1 MLSIE
6 QIIKDPEFVRQ
17 KLVDRGEDPPIE
29 EMIQLDARRRE
40 LVHEGDEL
48 RAKRNEVSRG
58 IGQSGGKPSPEQIAE
73 MRSVGDRIKEIESE
87 QDDIQEKLHDLLI
100 VLPNLPKDDVPVGA
114 DEESNIIVREGPA
127 PEERDFEV
135 EPNWD
140 FAERTGIFDLAA
152 GAKMSGARF
161 YVLKGK
167 GAALQRALSDWML
180 DVHTREHGYEEI
192 APPFMIRSEAMT
204 ASGNLPKFAD
214 NLFHDAEDDLWLIPT
229 AEVTLNYLHAGD
241 IIEPGKLPLKYVAH
255 TPCFR
260 REQTAAGR
268 DTRGIKRVHQF
279 EKVEMFQFVDPSES
293 EGVLDVMVND
303 AIDLCDRLGLPWRLL
318 ALATGDISFQ
328 SAQTYDLEVWAPGSQ
343 EWLEV
348 SSLSNCT
355 DFQGRRSN
363 TRFRPEEGAGPQ
375 FVHSL
380 NGSGLALPR
389 MVIAVLEN
397 FQQADGTVTVPEV
410 LRPYTGFDTI
420 G

>member
-6 QIIKDPEFVRQ
+6 QIINDPEFVRQ
-17 KLVDRGEDPPIE
+17 KLIDRGEDPPIE
-29 EMIQLDARRRE
+29 EMIELAGQRRA

-48 RAKRNEVSRG
+48 RSKRNDVSKS
-58 IGQSGGKPSPEQIAE
+58 IGQSGGKPSPEQIVE
-73 MRSVGDRIKEIESE
+73 MRSVGDQIKAIEADQE
-87 QDDIQEKLHDLLI
+87 AIQQKLHDLLI
-100 VLPNLPKDDVPVGA
+100 VLPNLPKDAVPVGA
-114 DEESNIIVREGPA
+114 NEEANVVVREGLA
-127 PEERDFEV
+127 PEKRDFEV

-140 FAERTGIFDLAA
+140 FADRTGIFDLAA
-152 GAKMSGARF
+152 GANMAGARF

-167 GAALQRALSDWML
+167 GAALQRALADWML
-180 DVHTREHGYEEI
+180 DVHTRENEYTEI

-214 NLFHDAEDDLWLIPT
+214 TMFHDEEDDLWLIPT
-229 AEVTLNYLHAGD
+229 AEVTLNYLHAGE
-241 IIEPGKLPLKYVAH
+241 IIDGGQLPLKYVAH

-260 REQTAAGR
+260 RERSSAGR
-268 DTRGIKRVHQF
+268 DTRGIKRVRQF
-279 EKVEMFQFVDPSES
+279 EKVEMFQFVDPAHS
-293 EGVLDVMVND
+293 EGVLESMIED
-303 AIDLCDRLGLPWRLL
+303 AIDLCERLGLPWRLL

-328 SAQTYDLEVWAPGSQ
+328 SAQTFDLEVWAPGSQ

-348 SSLSNCT
+348 SSLSDCT

-363 TRFRPEEGAGPQ
+363 TRYRPEDGKGPG

-389 MVIAVLEN
+389 MVIAILEN
-397 FQQADGTVTVPEV
+397 YQQADGTVSIPEV
-410 LRPYTGFDTI
+410 LRPYTGFDSI

>member
-6 QIIKDPEFVRQ
+6 QIINDPEFVRQ
-17 KLVDRGEDPPIE
+17 KLIDRGEDPPIE
-29 EMIQLDARRRE
+29 EMIELAGQRRA

-48 RAKRNEVSRG
+48 RSKRNDVSKS

-73 MRSVGDRIKEIESE
+73 MRSVGDQIKAIEADQE
-87 QDDIQEKLHDLLI
+87 AIQQKLHDLLI
-100 VLPNLPKDDVPVGA
+100 VLPNLPKDAVPVGA
-114 DEESNIIVREGPA
+114 NEEANVVVREGLA
-127 PEERDFEV
+127 PEKRDFEV

-140 FAERTGIFDLAA
+140 FADRTGIFDLAA
-152 GAKMSGARF
+152 GANMAGARF

-167 GAALQRALSDWML
+167 GAALQRALADWML
-180 DVHTREHGYEEI
+180 DVHTRENEYTEI

-214 NLFHDAEDDLWLIPT
+214 TMFHDEEDDLWLIPT
-229 AEVTLNYLHAGD
+229 AEVTLNYLHAGE
-241 IIEPGKLPLKYVAH
+241 IIDGGQLPLKYVAH

-260 REQTAAGR
+260 RERSSAGR
-268 DTRGIKRVHQF
+268 DTRGIKRVRQF
-279 EKVEMFQFVDPSES
+279 EKVEMFQFVDPAHS
-293 EGVLDVMVND
+293 EGVLESMIED
-303 AIDLCDRLGLPWRLL
+303 AIDLCERLGLPWRLL

-328 SAQTYDLEVWAPGSQ
+328 SAQTFDLEVWAPGSQ

-348 SSLSNCT
+348 SSLSDCT

-363 TRFRPEEGAGPQ
+363 TRYRPEDGKGPG

-389 MVIAVLEN
+389 MVIAILEN
-397 FQQADGTVTVPEV
+397 YQQADGTVSIPEV
-410 LRPYTGFDTI
+410 LRPYTGFDSI

>member
-6 QIIKDPEFVRQ
+6 QIVNDPEFVRQ

-29 EMIQLDARRRE
+29 EIIQLDTQRRA

-58 IGQSGGKPSPEQIAE
+58 GKPSPEQIAE
-73 MRSVGDRIKEIESE
+73 MRAVGERIKTIEAEQEEI
-87 QDDIQEKLHDLLI
+87 QGKLHELLI
-100 VLPNLPKDDVPVGA
+100 VLPNLPKDAVPVGA
-114 DEESNIIVREGPA
+114 DEESNIVVREGSA

-140 FAERTGIFDLAA
+140 FAERTGIFDLPA
-152 GAKMSGARF
+152 GANMSGARF

-180 DVHTREHGYEEI
+180 DVHTREHGYIEI

-214 NLFHDAEDDLWLIPT
+214 TMFHDDEDDLWLIPT
-229 AEVTLNYLHAGD
+229 AEVTLNYLHAGE
-241 IIEPGKLPLKYVAH
+241 IIEPGRLPLKYVAH

-260 REQTAAGR
+260 RERTAAGR
-268 DTRGIKRVHQF
+268 DTRGIKRVRQF
-279 EKVEMFQFVDPSES
+279 EKVEMFQFVDPKYSD
-293 EGVLDVMVND
+293 GVLDEMIAD
-303 AIDLCDRLGLPWRLL
+303 AIDLCERLGLPWQLL

-328 SAQTYDLEVWAPGSQ
+328 SAQTFDLEVWAPGSQ

-348 SSLSNCT
+348 SSLSDCT

-363 TRFRPEEGAGPQ
+363 TRFRPEDGGGPG

-389 MVIAVLEN
+389 IVIAILEN
-397 FQQADGTVTVPEV
+397 YQQADGTVSIPEV
-410 LRPYTGFDTI
+410 LRPYTGFDLI